1 MRSSTSLLYL
11 ATESVLSQ
19 QLLTRRSPFQTERSH
34 FRSVKGR
41 QDGKTVGADERHP
54 PVARVDMAMVGTSMS
69 DGQCHEVGHQAE
81 AIAAIAAIAE
91 MAAEGTKRVVVPIS
105 RMNGAIVI
113 TETLSIVDGVMMEDK
128 VKATG
133 IHVSATI
140 DARNA
145 TCASSVVAMRA
156 IRGWTTLRLV
166 EGITSQGIGMKID
179 VEMSDNVLTVESSRI
194 GVLLL
199 LEMCTTGARRHQSA
213 KAEEEMISTQVNG
226 RKFQWAGT
234 R

>member
-1 MRSSTSLLYL
+1 
-11 ATESVLSQ
+11 VPSQ

-54 PVARVDMAMVGTSMS
+54 PVARVDMATVGTSMS
-69 DGQCHEVGHQAE
+69 DGQCHEAGHQAE
-81 AIAAIAAIAE
+81 AIAAIAE
-91 MAAEGTKRVVVPIS
+91 MAAVGRTKKVVVPIS
-105 RMNGAIVI
+105 RMNGAIVT

-133 IHVSATI
+133 IHVSVTI

-145 TCASSVVAMRA
+145 TCASSAAAMRAMRA

-234 R
+234 RSL

>member
-1 MRSSTSLLYL
+1 
-11 ATESVLSQ
+11 VLSQ

-41 QDGKTVGADERHP
+41 QDGKTVGVDERHP
-54 PVARVDMAMVGTSMS
+54 PVARADMATVGTSMS

-81 AIAAIAAIAE
+81 PIAIAE
-91 MAAEGTKRVVVPIS
+91 MAAEGRTKKVVVPI
-105 RMNGAIVI
+105 RMNGAIVTI
-113 TETLSIVDGVMMEDK
+113 ETLSIVDGVMMEDK

-133 IHVSATI
+133 IHVSVTI

-145 TCASSVVAMRA
+145 TCASSAAAMRAMRA

-166 EGITSQGIGMKID
+166 EGITSQGIGIMKID

-199 LEMCTTGARRHQSA
+199 EMCTTGARRHQSA
-213 KAEEEMISTQVNG
+213 KEAEEEMISTQVNG

-234 R
+234 RSL